1 MLSFWETVT
10 AKGKGKKKLGPIK
23 AVRFRN
29 VLVFR
34 QIPGSLLAK
43 FMGTCCYRRPVLTV
57 LFWCNHTNCPISS
70 STLELNL
77 EEKNKYLC
85 LPSGVGGRELKLVRR
100 LLFYFYFYFFQIV
113 KKKLQPPH
121 PTSPTQSDAIIVIHN
136 GQSVLWVWWEPFS
149 KQLCFVLKYDFCRQ
163 DYFQYRKGWLMI

>member
-43 FMGTCCYRRPVLTV
+43 FMGTCCYCRPVLTV

-77 EEKNKYLC
+77 EEKKKLC

-113 KKKLQPPH
+113 KKKVTASPPH
-121 PTSPTQSDAIIVIHN
+121 LTHPIWCNHCYS
-136 GQSVLWVWWEPFS
+136 
-149 KQLCFVLKYDFCRQ
+149 
-163 DYFQYRKGWLMI
+163 

>member
-34 QIPGSLLAK
+34 QIPRSLLAK
-43 FMGTCCYRRPVLTV
+43 FMGTCCYCRPVLTV
-57 LFWCNHTNCPISS
+57 LFWCSHANCPISS

-77 EEKNKYLC
+77 EEKKKLC

-100 LLFYFYFYFFQIV
+100 LLFNFNFIFSKSL
-113 KKKLQPPH
+113 KKKSYSLPTPPH
-121 PTSPTQSDAIIVIHN
+121 PPNLMQSLLFIMGKVFFGYDGNHFQSNSALYWSMTFADRIIFTI
-136 GQSVLWVWWEPFS
+136 G
-149 KQLCFVLKYDFCRQ
+149 KA
-163 DYFQYRKGWLMI
+163 G